1 LQSDL
6 QGVVDVLGEQVA
18 DEDGQDL
25 DGAARQVFRR
35 RQNLASFESHLRQ
48 LKQVDGDLFALQ
60 FKLLKNCVTSL
71 RILIGE

>member
-1 LQSDL
+1 MQSDL

-25 DGAARQVFRR
+25 DGAARQVFRW